1 MGCIAPL
8 GDKLVPLL
16 IILIMNRTA
25 VVFGATGLIGKY
37 LVEEL
42 IQNMRYSTI
51 KVFTRRK
58 LNIEHIKVVE
68 HIVDVENVDTY
79 ADQIRGDDLFICLG
93 TTRKKTSSISRY
105 EQIDRDMPINIARV
119 SLEKGVSRVA
129 VVSSLGANAASKSYY
144 PRIKGE
150 MEAGIID
157 LAFETTVIARPSLLL
172 GKRSEF
178 RLGEKLATVFMK
190 AFSFI
195 FRGKLGVYRAIE
207 GRDVAR
213 AMIDLLA
220 RKNPKKIFLSDEL
233 RELALCS

>member
-1 MGCIAPL
+1 
-8 GDKLVPLL
+8 
-16 IILIMNRTA
+16 MNRTA
-25 VVFGATGLIGKY
+25 IVFGASGLIGRY

-42 IQNMRYSTI
+42 IQNMRYSSI

-58 LNIEHIKVVE
+58 LEIEHIKVIE

-79 ADQIRGDDLFICLG
+79 ADQIRGNDLFICLG

-105 EQIDRDMPINIARV
+105 EQIDRDMPVNIARV
-119 SLEKGVSRVA
+119 SLDKGVSRVT

-150 MEAGIID
+150 MEAGILKLPFKTII
-157 LAFETTVIARPSLLL
+157 IARPSLLL

-178 RLGEKLATVFMK
+178 RFGEKLATIFMK
-190 AFSFI
+190 TFAFI
-195 FRGKLGVYRAIE
+195 FRAKLGVYKAIE

-213 AMIDLLA
+213 AMIKLLA
-220 RKNPKKIFLSDEL
+220 LEDSKRIVLSDEL
-233 RELALCS
+233 RELARRYDL